1 MKTHYMIGLKA
12 MPEKLILLEG
22 IPGSGK
28 STFARFIAV
37 QMERNGYRTKLYHE
51 TTGDHPL
58 FLDNNDHD
66 LDIGSWMNAYLENWQ
81 RMIDQL
87 KEMDDSVVLESAL
100 FQYPILNLLH
110 KDLERGKITG
120 FIEQICRIAQQIQ
133 PVLFYFCQKDQEM
146 AIRKMIDSRGGELYL
161 KQKYEQFMNEPYYKN
176 RGNTGPALHLA
187 FLSEYGQLA
196 NMNFHLN
203 KFNKLSVEN
212 SKGEWESYQKQLL
225 QFLNLSFYDDPMI
238 DANILK
244 DYAGKY
250 RNEKMNLNLT
260 VEHVDGQLFIFG
272 DRRLRPKNL
281 YQFYLS
287 DISVEVTFNRDEN
300 GLVNNLVVGEKDIHV
315 NMKDEGTQF
324 IKIS

>member
-1 MKTHYMIGLKA
+1 
-12 MPEKLILLEG
+12 MPKKLILLEG

-58 FLDNNDHD
+58 FLGNNDHD
-66 LDIGSWMNAYLENWQ
+66 LDMGRWMNAYLENWQ
-81 RMIDQL
+81 LMIDQL
-87 KEMDDSVVLESAL
+87 KETEIFVVLESAL

-110 KDLERGKITG
+110 KDLERERIIDL
-120 FIEQICRIAQQIQ
+120 IEQICSIAQQIQ
-133 PVLFYFCQKDQEM
+133 PVLFYFYQEDQKM
-146 AIRKMIDSRGGELYL
+146 AIRKMINSRGGELYL
-161 KQKYEQFMNEPYYKN
+161 QQKYEQFKNEPYYKN
-176 RGNTGPALHLA
+176 RGNTGTGLHLA
-187 FLSEYGQLA
+187 FLLEYGQLA
-196 NMNFHLN
+196 NRAFRLN

-225 QFLNLSFYDDPMI
+225 QFLNLSFYDDPII
-238 DANILK
+238 DPNILK

-250 RNEKMNLNLT
+250 RNEKMNLNLV

-272 DRRLRPKNL
+272 NRRLQPKNL

-300 GLVNNLVVGEKDIHV
+300 GLVNYLVIGEEDIHV
-315 NMKDEGTQF
+315 NMKDGGTQF
-324 IKIS
+324 VRIS